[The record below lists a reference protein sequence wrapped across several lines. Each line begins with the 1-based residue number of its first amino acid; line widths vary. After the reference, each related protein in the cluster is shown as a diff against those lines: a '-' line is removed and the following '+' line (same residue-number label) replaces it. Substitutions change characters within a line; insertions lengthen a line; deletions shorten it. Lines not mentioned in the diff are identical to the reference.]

1 MVGRS
6 DSRTVGRW
14 SRSWAILGGAVFLSV
29 GPTVRPSVAQVGH
42 PPNRSPYRD
51 ITLGGSFV
59 PAVGYL
65 SGDRG
70 VVGVGPSNGKVF
82 GVRYERPLSR
92 VLGASLSVADA
103 LTSRY
108 VVDPTKDSA
117 SRTSGP
123 VDNSVVL
130 LDVGLHMVLTG
141 GKTWHGFAPYLGVS
155 AGVAVASA
163 VPSDTSQYRFRTRF
177 TFGPQLGLRWYLWER
192 LSLRADARV
201 LFWRLTYPLQFRD
214 PSPVD
219 GSRALPE
226 TGALTEWTRH
236 PWLSAG
242 VGWTF

>member
-1 MVGRS
+1 MGGQAVGRS
-6 DSRTVGRW
+6 DGRFT
-14 SRSWAILGGAVFLSV
+14 RCAARAVAAVLLLSA
-29 GPTVRPSVAQVGH
+29 RPPDRLTAQVGH

-92 VLGASLSVADA
+92 IFGASLSVADA

-163 VPSDTSQYRFRTRF
+163 VPSDTSQYRFRTKF